1 MTLLKA
7 NDLLTN
13 AIEQKGS
20 SYNENINSACKKNMP
35 EQAKIKLKWKTIQY
49 LLENKK
55 RKVISYKLTPSLL
68 AQIEM
73 LTNNLKELINEVKE
87 EKKRVA

>member
-1 MTLLKA
+1 MVQEGGD
-7 NDLLTN
+7 NDIYSLGN
-13 AIEQKGS
+13 
-20 SYNENINSACKKNMP
+20 KKSMP

-55 RKVISYKLTPSLL
+55 RKSSYLSSTCKHNFFV

-73 LTNNLKELINEVKE
+73 LTSNLKELISEVKD
-87 EKKRVA
+87 EKKALH